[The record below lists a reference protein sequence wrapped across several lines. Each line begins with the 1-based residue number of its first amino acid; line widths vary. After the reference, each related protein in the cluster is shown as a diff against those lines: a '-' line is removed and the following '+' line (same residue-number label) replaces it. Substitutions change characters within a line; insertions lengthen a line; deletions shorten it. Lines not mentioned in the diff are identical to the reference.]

1 MIGPI
6 INSAAIVVGSA
17 AGALVGPKLSKTIK
31 MNMPVVFGYSSMALG
46 AAMIAKVSA
55 LAPVILA
62 VVIGSLIG
70 ELVNL
75 ELLIQKLAAKTRSLV
90 GKLAPSNGEISN
102 EEFMDRFVALLVLF
116 SVSGTGIY
124 GSMNEGMTGDATLLI
139 VKAILDLFTAMIF
152 ASSLGLVIGVL
163 VIPQFLV
170 QAILYLASSQIIPL
184 TTPAMLADF
193 SACGGILMLA
203 VGMRLSGIKQY
214 PVANMIS
221 ALLLIM
227 PLSGLW
233 SVVFG

>member
-214 PVANMIS
+214 PVANMIP

>member
-1 MIGPI
+1 MIGPV

-214 PVANMIS
+214 PVANMIP

-233 SVVFG
+233 SAVFG